1 MPRHAVVRHWP
12 HDHAGAQQLLV
23 HAPGLAHFDTH
34 EIADRWNVIQAEL
47 LETFCQLSHA
57 IGVHA
62 PRLVQM
68 RVIAERGQCRRLGD
82 AVDVVRL
89 AATVE
94 DVGNRRTGYDT
105 TDPADGHDGQ

>member
-1 MPRHAVVRHWP
+1 MRASLLIIIFLL
-12 HDHAGAQQLLV
+12 GATLWSRRPLP
-23 HAPGLAHFDTH
+23 APARAPFDTP

-89 AATVE
+89 AHTVE